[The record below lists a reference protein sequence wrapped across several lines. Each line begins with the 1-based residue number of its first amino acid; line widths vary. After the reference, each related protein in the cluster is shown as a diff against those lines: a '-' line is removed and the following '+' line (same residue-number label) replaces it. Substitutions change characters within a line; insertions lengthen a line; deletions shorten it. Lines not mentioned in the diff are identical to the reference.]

1 MRRELRSGHAAVFG
15 GLVLLVWF
23 GAFAKGLYDDWAAS
37 VAFAVL
43 TALAIALLE
52 LARRSRDPLRFPLLA
67 PWLIW
72 LACAWRSTLHSFD
85 VTTSFWEAW
94 TWTFCMVAFYI
105 AVNMAHRLSVSA
117 RRTFL
122 VAMGACAIPLTIMA
136 LTQQWTGQPVGY
148 GAMHLPLLGTLRYG
162 HWEIHATLVN
172 SIVLAGFLLNWA
184 FVAAPASP
192 SPWRWTIP
200 VCVGLGILLSRSWT
214 MVGGFLLGG
223 ALYLGIQRGRMTAS
237 SILKLALPALLVAAL
252 ALAWKTHQQVEGQY
266 YNASMRLTYW
276 RAAVDMLRFQ
286 PATGIGLGAYG
297 VALPFFKQAAGENTR
312 LAHGVLWQI
321 GAETG
326 IPGLLT
332 FLGLILA
339 IGVTAWR
346 SARHEEPETRALGV
360 TLGILLLCGLTTI
373 HFDYFLNRLV
383 AVLFAGILCAQAP
396 TRVVL
401 KATPFANLIAIPCLI
416 TISALWLSL
425 FRAEQFYAAGDYRG
439 ALRLNPRLADS
450 WYALSKRYPEPLAA
464 QLRQTAWHWKK
475 DPRFLRPNGG

>member
-1 MRRELRSGHAAVFG
+1 MGREWRSGPAAVFG
-15 GLVLLVWF
+15 GFTLLVWF

-37 VAFAVL
+37 VAFAGL
-43 TALAIALLE
+43 TVLAIVLLE
-52 LARRSRDPLRFPLLA
+52 LARRSRDPLRFPLLV

-94 TWTFCMVAFYI
+94 AWTFCMVAFYI
-105 AVNMAHRLSVSA
+105 AVNTARRLSASTRQTLLA
-117 RRTFL
+117 
-122 VAMGACAIPLTIMA
+122 AMGACAIPLTILA
-136 LTQQWTGQPVGY
+136 LIQQLTGHPVGY
-148 GAMHLPLLGTLRYG
+148 GDVHVPLLGTWHYG

-172 SIVLAGFLLNWA
+172 SIVFAGFLLNWA
-184 FVAAPASP
+184 FVTTLAS
-192 SPWRWTIP
+192 STPWRWVIP
-200 VCVGLGILLSRSWT
+200 VCVGIGILLSRSWT
-214 MVGGFLLGG
+214 IAGGVLLGG
-223 ALYLGIQRGRMTAS
+223 ALCIGLQRGRLTAS
-237 SILKLALPALLVAAL
+237 SLMKLALPAVLVAVL
-252 ALAWKTHQQVEGQY
+252 ALAWKTHQHVEGQY

-276 RAAVDMLRFQ
+276 RAAVHMLRFQ
-286 PATGIGLGAYG
+286 PRTGIGLGAYG
-297 VALPFFKQAAGENTR
+297 MALPFFKQAAGENTR
-312 LAHGVLWQI
+312 LAHGLLWQI

-360 TLGILLLCGLTTI
+360 TLGVLLLCGLTTI

-383 AVLFAGILCAQAP
+383 AVLFVGILCAQAP

-401 KATPFANLIAIPCLI
+401 KATPFANWIAIPCLI
-416 TISALWLSL
+416 AISALWLSL
-425 FRAEQFYAAGDYRG
+425 FRAEQLYAAGDYRG

-450 WYALSKRYPEPLAA
+450 WYAISKGYPEPLAT

-475 DPRFLRPNGG
+475 DPRFLQP